1 MSYRLDPQW
10 EDHDIEPDY
19 SSSRWRGH
27 LYKALIS
34 VGVLTAFGAAVLYAY
49 SEGAPA
55 GDKVAKTGA
64 VPLVKAEV
72 TPVKEKPEDPGGV
85 KVPHRNRDI
94 YRKLDI
100 GNRKAETTDPAAKPV
115 KRQAQVPPRPQ
126 TYEDILAP
134 KGTAKSHARP
144 SPKPDRDDKKT
155 AAADAEVKRVAVTPT
170 ARDPQTRDRQP
181 RDARTDADAPQGKI
195 AMVPRLRGRPVSDDA
210 SERRRD
216 RQVAEIAPRSG
227 PRAVPK
233 ARPDTR
239 DRTRRRTDDS
249 TRDRARVQTASAVG
263 PYRIQ
268 LGAFRS
274 SNKAQYE
281 WRTLTRRNKDVLG
294 SLRMVIEKVN
304 LGSKGVYY
312 RLQAGP
318 LKTAPAARGL
328 CRTLGKRKVDCIL
341 VNG

>member
-10 EDHDIEPDY
+10 EDHEIEPDY

-55 GDKVAKTGA
+55 SDKIAKPGA
-64 VPLVKAEV
+64 VPLVKAET
-72 TPVKEKPEDPGGV
+72 TPVKEKPEDPGGI
-85 KVPHRNRDI
+85 KVPHRDRDI

-100 GNRKAETTDPAAKPV
+100 GTGKAEKTEPAAKLAR
-115 KRQAQVPPRPQ
+115 RQAQVPPRPQ

-134 KGTAKSHARP
+134 KGAAKSMARP
-144 SPKPDRDDKKT
+144 SPRPDEKKT
-155 AAADAEVKRVAVTPT
+155 ATAAPEVRQIEVTPK
-170 ARDPQTRDRQP
+170 ARDAKS
-181 RDARTDADAPQGKI
+181 RDAKSDANEARGKI
-195 AMVPRLRGRPVSDDA
+195 AMVPRLRRAPGAED
-210 SERRRD
+210 ERSRE
-216 RQVAEIAPRSG
+216 RQVAELSPKSG
-227 PRAVPK
+227 PRTIPK
-233 ARPDTR
+233 ARPGDRPR
-239 DRTRRRTDDS
+239 DRTPDKPG
-249 TRDRARVQTASAVG
+249 DREGVQTASAMG
-263 PYRIQ
+263 PFRVQ

-274 SNKAQYE
+274 STKAQFE
-281 WRTLTRRNKDVLG
+281 WRTLTRKNKDVLG
-294 SLRMVIEKVN
+294 SLRMVIERVN
-304 LGSKGVYY
+304 LGPKGVYY